1 MYLGYPRIL
10 SSLLATSLLLSLA
23 GCGTPAP
30 DTPATGSSS
39 PTVSEKGAES
49 DYRIVTDMAGRQV
62 EVPLEVE
69 KVMTLHPVPTYC
81 AWRLGG
87 EKLIN
92 VDANFSKL
100 YSAEDAISAVDY
112 YTQDA
117 LSFLRTLPVTDTWM
131 TGIDPEVVLELEPDL
146 ILTLTQDSNAD
157 KLQEE
162 TGIPVFCIVKAPVT
176 EQADSYRLVGE
187 PLGNEAL
194 GNEMADFVQGILDR
208 MDAEVSQME
217 ESDQVR
223 VMFCGKSENL
233 YGVPGADSIY
243 ATTLEAAG
251 GINVSNDHG
260 CLILKHLPQCSGEFV
275 TPVGGQLQ
283 KGALLVRAGDILTP
297 LLLSRLASGG
307 YNRIKV
313 LRRPVVAFI
322 PTGNELVPAGT
333 PVPAGKNVDSNSVMA
348 GAKITAWGGKP
359 LLYPIQPDNLQQL
372 IHTLQDALG
381 QSDIVIIN
389 AGSSKGTAD
398 FSIPA
403 LESVGTILSHMIT
416 SGPGAHTS
424 CTITPDGKPI
434 VGIPGPSVGAEC
446 TMDWFVKP
454 LMDRYLG
461 QTTQPIKVLAI
472 YQGNDYPATGRMFS
486 LVRRAF
492 LIRQPDER
500 LFAVPVDIG
509 DSRGMDRCN
518 GFITLPPAGLKRG
531 TEIQAELRYPY
542 QFL

>member
-1 MYLGYPRIL
+1 M
-10 SSLLATSLLLSLA
+10 
-23 GCGTPAP
+23 
-30 DTPATGSSS
+30 
-39 PTVSEKGAES
+39 
-49 DYRIVTDMAGRQV
+49 
-62 EVPLEVE
+62 
-69 KVMTLHPVPTYC
+69 
-81 AWRLGG
+81 
-87 EKLIN
+87 
-92 VDANFSKL
+92 
-100 YSAEDAISAVDY
+100 
-112 YTQDA
+112 
-117 LSFLRTLPVTDTWM
+117 
-131 TGIDPEVVLELEPDL
+131 
-146 ILTLTQDSNAD
+146 
-157 KLQEE
+157 
-162 TGIPVFCIVKAPVT
+162 
-176 EQADSYRLVGE
+176 
-187 PLGNEAL
+187 
-194 GNEMADFVQGILDR
+194 
-208 MDAEVSQME
+208 
-217 ESDQVR
+217 
-223 VMFCGKSENL
+223 
-233 YGVPGADSIY
+233 
-243 ATTLEAAG
+243 
-251 GINVSNDHG
+251 
-260 CLILKHLPQCSGEFV
+260 
-275 TPVGGQLQ
+275 
-283 KGALLVRAGDILTP
+283 
-297 LLLSRLASGG
+297 
-307 YNRIKV
+307 
-313 LRRPVVAFI
+313 VAFI

>member
-187 PLGNEAL
+187 LLGNEAL

-233 YGVPGADSIY
+233 YGVPDADSIY

-307 YNRIKV
+307 YNRIS
-313 LRRPVVAFI
+313 RCCSPWARSTSTCGINSPACSTRTRPPSASR
-322 PTGNELVPAGT
+322 PCARTSTYT
-333 PVPAGKNVDSNSVMA
+333 P
-348 GAKITAWGGKP
+348 
-359 LLYPIQPDNLQQL
+359 
-372 IHTLQDALG
+372 
-381 QSDIVIIN
+381 
-389 AGSSKGTAD
+389 
-398 FSIPA
+398 
-403 LESVGTILSHMIT
+403 
-416 SGPGAHTS
+416 
-424 CTITPDGKPI
+424 
-434 VGIPGPSVGAEC
+434 
-446 TMDWFVKP
+446 
-454 LMDRYLG
+454 
-461 QTTQPIKVLAI
+461 
-472 YQGNDYPATGRMFS
+472 
-486 LVRRAF
+486 
-492 LIRQPDER
+492 
-500 LFAVPVDIG
+500 
-509 DSRGMDRCN
+509 
-518 GFITLPPAGLKRG
+518 LP
-531 TEIQAELRYPY
+531 
-542 QFL
+542 